1 MLLLLLLLRLTLL
14 FIVVADEMGRT
25 STIPAG
31 FGAVDNAAGRGA
43 GQCFAARF
51 HQRIQRPRLV
61 LMAAAAA
68 P

>member
-1 MLLLLLLLRLTLL
+1 MLLLLRLTL
-14 FIVVADEMGRT
+14 FIVVADGMGRT

-61 LMAAAAA
+61 LMAAVAAA